1 MEQYNVY
8 WKNVYI
14 GRLTVDN
21 TTRQHVSDFI
31 SCHQIAHI
39 S

>member
-1 MEQYNVY
+1 MDKYDMTSLFCN
-8 WKNVYI
+8 
-14 GRLTVDN
+14 LLDN
-21 TTRQHVSDFI
+21 AVEAATGVSDFI